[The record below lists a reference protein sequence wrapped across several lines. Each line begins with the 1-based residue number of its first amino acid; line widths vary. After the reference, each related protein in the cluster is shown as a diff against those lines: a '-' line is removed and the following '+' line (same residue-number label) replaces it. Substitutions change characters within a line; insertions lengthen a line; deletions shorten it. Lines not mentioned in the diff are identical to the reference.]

1 MIGLSALLDWVFR
14 ENLPD
19 PLERLLRCG
28 SRGHSLSDDVG
39 GGEAPDLLRLDLRIT
54 GVVHGILRYCRAKQ
68 PLPGVSRYV
77 LVLRIEPERII
88 LGDFR
93 HRREPSSQATFQIG
107 IRHLGLDDV
116 FRKILGYF
124 DILRPL
130 RDEAAADG
138 EL

>member
-19 PLERLLRCG
+19 PLERLLACG
-28 SRGHSLSDDVG
+28 LRRHSLSDDVG
-39 GGEAPDLLRLDLRIT
+39 GGEAPDLLRLDHGIT
-54 GVVHGILRYCRAKQ
+54 GVVHGILRHRRAKQ

-77 LVLRIEPERII
+77 LVLRIEPEGII
-88 LGDFR
+88 LGDF
-93 HRREPSSQATFQIG
+93 
-107 IRHLGLDDV
+107 DV
-116 FRKILGYF
+116 
-124 DILRPL
+124 LRPL